1 MGLLLRRP
9 SDDDLGRLL
18 DSARGSDVTYAP
30 IGVSLRAVDVAELTR
45 RTWATALVGPDAF
58 ARAAAALD
66 AWAVHRGAHLCVLA
80 DGPLEVGTHVA
91 MVAPLPIGF
100 VEATCR
106 IVERVDEPD
115 RYGFAYGTLPVHP
128 ERGEESF
135 VVQRDAGGD
144 VRFTVVAV
152 SRPVHPLARL
162 APPVAHALQR
172 AAVRRYLEA
181 MRAAAS

>member
-18 DSARGSDVTYAP
+18 DSVQGSDLTYAP
-30 IGVSLRAVDVAELTR
+30 IGVSLHAGEVGELTR
-45 RTWATALVGPDAF
+45 RTWATPLTGTDVF
-58 ARAAAALD
+58 ARGAAALD
-66 AWAVHRGAHLCVLA
+66 AWAVHRGAGLSVRA
-80 DGPLEVGTHVA
+80 DGALEVGTHVA
-91 MVAPLPIGF
+91 MAAPLPVGF

-106 IVERVDEPD
+106 VVERVDEPD
-115 RYGFAYGTLPVHP
+115 RYGFAYGTLPLHP

-135 VVQRDAGGD
+135 VVQRDAGGG

-172 AAVRRYLEA
+172 AAVGRYLEA
-181 MRAAAS
+181 MRAATG